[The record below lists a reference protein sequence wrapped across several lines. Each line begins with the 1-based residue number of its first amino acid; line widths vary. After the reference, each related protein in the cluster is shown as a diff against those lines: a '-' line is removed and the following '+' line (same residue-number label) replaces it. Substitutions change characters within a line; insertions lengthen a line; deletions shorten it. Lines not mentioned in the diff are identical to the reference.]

1 VVCGADKKRKQK
13 MKKLMVL
20 AAVAVAA
27 FASNAA
33 SIKWESGTISLPDG
47 SAASSA
53 NKPVA
58 YLFLLNATEYAS
70 YSSYTDGAALS
81 NAIWADYGTQL
92 ASADAT
98 KTATNKGVA
107 NLTDPT
113 TYSNGD
119 TAYAA
124 IIYTDTQDGKDY
136 WMGNV
141 ATITLD
147 SDLDRSVSD
156 LSLKIGGTGNATAW
170 ATASVPEPTSGLLML
185 LGMAGLALRRR
196 RA

>member
-1 VVCGADKKRKQK
+1 
-13 MKKLMVL
+13 MKKLMIL

-27 FASNAA
+27 LASNAA
-33 SIKWESGTISLPDG
+33 AMKWESGSMLLPDG

-58 YLFLLNATEYAS
+58 YLFLINATDYAT
-70 YSSYTDGAALS
+70 YSAMGAADLS
-81 NAIWADYGTQL
+81 NALWAGYGSKL

-113 TYSNGD
+113 TYANGD

-124 IIYTDTQDGKDY
+124 IIYTDTQSEKDY
-136 WMGNV
+136 YMGNV
-141 ATITLD
+141 ATFTFE
-147 SDLDRSVSD
+147 SDMDGNVSN
-156 LSLKIGGTGNATAW
+156 LALKLGGTGAATSW
-170 ATASVPEPTSGLLML
+170 QTAAVPEPTSGLLLL
-185 LGMAGLALRRR
+185 LGMAGLALKRK